1 MKSFA
6 FLRHGW
12 GVFIVLILSF
22 WAVQP
27 LLINGFFP
35 IHDDT
40 QVARVFEMGK
50 ALNDGMFPVRWV
62 SDLGYGYGYP
72 LFNFYAP
79 LAYYAGGFFTLLGF
93 DTLLATKIMM
103 GLGILFSGIF
113 MYFLAREFWG
123 EIGGIISGLFYVYVP
138 YHALDIYVRGAVGE
152 FWAYA
157 FVPLMTLGFYK
168 VFQKRTWKWGVVGSI
183 GYSGVILSHN
193 LTALMFSPFLI
204 TLMVILSYFSYH
216 RDKNILTTYYLLLT
230 AALGLAIA
238 AFYWM
243 PALFEMRFT
252 NIFSQIGGGANFN
265 DHFICINQ
273 LWSSSWGFGGSAPG
287 CILDGM
293 SFQIGKLHV
302 LVAFST
308 LLLFILPRLFKR
320 IAHDNDTYYYS
331 SNIIIPFSLTG
342 FIVSVI
348 LTLDVSK
355 TLWETIPLM
364 AFLQYPWR
372 FLLLVSFFS
381 SLLAGSVIWF
391 LEQEFE
397 KSKYLNTVVYL
408 SAGVLVFLL
417 LFFNVK
423 LFSPQTV
430 VNKNAADYTN
440 EVSLKWIVSKISDEY
455 MPPDFKRPKK
465 EEELPRQ
472 SIEVLKGRGT
482 VKDVRIKTGRISA
495 EVKTEEETTFKL
507 NVAYFP
513 AWKVF
518 LDREIT
524 NFTIGNDGVY
534 VEVSRGNHLIEA
546 KFSQTLIEQLSNIA
560 SIIGVL
566 LVFIGIISSNAARVH
581 ARKKT
586 P

>member
-22 WAVQP
+22 WAIQP

-50 ALNDGMFPVRWV
+50 ALKDGIFPVRWV

-79 LAYYAGGFFTLLGF
+79 LAYYTGGFFTLLGF
-93 DTLLATKIMM
+93 DALLATKIMM
-103 GLGILFSGIF
+103 GLGIILSGIF

-123 EIGGIISGLFYVYVP
+123 EIGGVVSGLFYVYAP

-168 VFQKRTWKWGVVGSI
+168 VFQKRTWKWVVVGSI
-183 GYSGVILSHN
+183 GYLGVILSHN
-193 LTALMFSPFLI
+193 LTALMISPFLI
-204 TLMVILSYFSYH
+204 ALMIILSYFSYR
-216 RDKNILTTYYLLLT
+216 RDKNILATYYLLLT

-238 AFYWM
+238 AFYWI

-252 NIFSQIGGGANFN
+252 NIFSQIGGGANFS

-273 LWSSSWGFGGSAPG
+273 LWNSSWGFGGSAPG

-302 LVAFST
+302 LVVFST

-320 IAHDNDTYYYS
+320 IVHYNDTHYYN
-331 SNIIIPFSLTG
+331 SNIIIPFSLAG

-348 LTLDVSK
+348 FTFDVSK

-397 KSKYLNTVVYL
+397 KSKHLNTVLYL

-423 LFSPQTV
+423 LFSPQTI

-440 EVSLKWIVSKISDEY
+440 EISLRWIASKISDEY
-455 MPPDFKRPKK
+455 MPPGFKRPKK

-472 SIEVLKGRGT
+472 SIEILRGRGT
-482 VKDVRIKTGRISA
+482 VKDVRTKTGRISA
-495 EVKTEEETTFKL
+495 KVKTEEETTLKL

-513 AWKVF
+513 AWKLF
-518 LDREIT
+518 LDGKIT
-524 NFTIGNDGVY
+524 NFIIGNDGIY
-534 VEVSRGNHLIEA
+534 VEASKGNHLIEA

-566 LVFIGIISSNAARVH
+566 LVFIGIISSNAARVR